1 MDNKIREILIWGTKY
16 LNNKKIN
23 SAYLDAEL
31 LLSFVLK
38 KSKEFLYT
46 YPDFKLSNMQIENYK
61 KFIQKRS
68 KNYPIA
74 YILGYK
80 EFFGLK
86 FFVSGDVLI
95 PRPETELLVEEVLK
109 TYNLGGCQ
117 PRRLLEIGTG
127 SGCISIALSK
137 NGVKNITATDI
148 SEKALKIAHK
158 NSKLNSIKNIKFV
171 KSDLLKNLKN
181 IKTDIII
188 ANLPY
193 LENNYKEKSIKY
205 EPKSALYSKDNGLYH
220 YKKLFEEIK
229 DLEYKP
235 KYVFIELNPEQFE
248 TLTHYIKN
256 LFPKSK
262 IETKKDLC
270 GLLRV
275 MIIKL

>member
-1 MDNKIREILIWGTKY
+1 MDNKIREILIFGTKQ
-16 LNNKKIN
+16 LNSNKIN

-31 LLSFVLK
+31 LLSFILK

-46 YPDFKLSNMQIENYK
+46 YPDFKLSNIQIEKYK
-61 KFIQKRS
+61 NLIKKRS

-109 TYNLGGCQ
+109 IYNLGGCQ

-137 NGVKNITATDI
+137 NGIKNITACDI
-148 SEKALKIAHK
+148 SESALKIAMK
-158 NSKLNSIKNIKFV
+158 NAKLNNIKNIKFI

-181 IKTDIII
+181 IKASIII

-205 EPKSALYSKDNGLYH
+205 EPGLALYSKDNGLYH

-229 DLEYKP
+229 NLEYKP
-235 KYVFIELNPEQFE
+235 KYTFIELNPEQIE
-248 TLTHYIKN
+248 NLTHHIKN
-256 LFPKSK
+256 LFPKAVIK
-262 IETKKDLC
+262 TKKDLAS
-270 GLLRV
+270 LLRV
-275 MIIKL
+275 MIVKL

>member
-1 MDNKIREILIWGTKY
+1 MDNQIREILIWGTKK
-16 LNNKKIN
+16 LNNYKIN

-46 YPDFKLSNMQIENYK
+46 YPDFKLNKYQIKNYK
-61 KFIQKRS
+61 KLIQKRS

-80 EFFGLK
+80 EFFGIK
-86 FFVSGDVLI
+86 FIVNEDVLI

-109 TYNLGGCQ
+109 IYNVGRCQ
-117 PRRLLEIGTG
+117 RPTLLEIGTG

-148 SEKALKIAHK
+148 SEKALKITKK
-158 NSKLNSIKNIKFV
+158 NSKLNNIKNIKFV
-171 KSDLLKNLKN
+171 KSDLLKNLKDT
-181 IKTDIII
+181 KSDIII

-205 EPKSALYSKDNGLYH
+205 EPSLALYSKDNGLYH
-220 YKKLFEEIK
+220 YKKLFKEIK
-229 DLEYKP
+229 ELEYKP
-235 KYVFIELNPEQFE
+235 KYIFIELNPEQFKP
-248 TLTHYIKN
+248 LTSFIKN

-262 IETKKDLC
+262 IENKKDLT
-270 GLLRV
+270 GILR
-275 MIIKL
+275 IIIVEL